1 MPYGFLKALVMTE
14 ADSFRAD
21 VRAWLAENCPAE
33 KRGRMG
39 EDDHCFGGRNWVF
52 KNEAQRLWLERMAA
66 RGWTAP
72 GWPTEYGGG
81 GLSGTEAAILREEME
96 RIQAHPPLT
105 SLGIWMLGP
114 ALLRFGTEEQKRKY
128 LTGIVRGEIWWA
140 QGYSEPN
147 AGSDLVSLQTKAELV
162 GDEFIVNGQ
171 KIWTS
176 YGHKADCLFGLVR
189 TDPDKPRHEGL
200 SFLLLDLRSPGV
212 AASPLRLISGNE
224 HFSQI
229 FFDDVHVPAENLVGT
244 RGRGWDVAKYLLL
257 FERQM
262 IGGMQMGET
271 VRLSDFALKHL
282 GKEGLAA
289 EPLLRARIAEF
300 DLEMAAFETMVER
313 YSEEATAGVA
323 LGAKSSMLKYF
334 GTELNVKRHELM
346 LSVLGAAGLDLDG
359 PDAKIATDWLG
370 ALANRIGGGTSE
382 IQLNV
387 VAKRVLELPGG

>member
-1 MPYGFLKALVMTE
+1 MTE
-14 ADSFRAD
+14 ADTFRTE
-21 VRAWLAENCPAE
+21 VRTWLAQNCPPE
-33 KRGRMG
+33 KRGQMG
-39 EDDHCFGGRNWVF
+39 EDDHCFGGRNWAF
-52 KNEAQRLWLERMAA
+52 KNDAQRVWLERMAA

-72 GWPTEYGGG
+72 EWPTEYGGG
-81 GLSGTEAAILREEME
+81 GLSGANAAILREEMA
-96 RIQAHPPLT
+96 RIEAHSPLT

-128 LTGIVRGEIWWA
+128 LPGIVRGEIWWA

-162 GDEFIVNGQ
+162 GDEYIVNGQ

-200 SFLLLDLRSPGV
+200 SFLLIDLRSPGV

-229 FFDDVHVPAENLVGT
+229 FFDDVHVPAENIVGT

-262 IGGMQMGET
+262 IGGMRAGET
-271 VRLSDFALKHL
+271 IRLSDFALKHL
-282 GKEGLAA
+282 GKDGLAA
-289 EPLLRARIAEF
+289 EPILRARIAEF
-300 DLEMAAFETMVER
+300 DLEMAAFETLVER
-313 YSEEATAGVA
+313 YGEEATAGVA

-346 LSVLGAAGLDLDG
+346 LSVLGTAGLDMDG
-359 PDAKIATDWLG
+359 GDAKIATDWLG

>member
-1 MPYGFLKALVMTE
+1 MSELE
-14 ADSFRAD
+14 AFRGE
-21 VRAWLAENCPAE
+21 VRAWLADNCPPE
-33 KRGRMG
+33 KRGQMG

-52 KNEAQRLWLERMAA
+52 KNDAQRLWLERMAA

-72 GWPTEYGGG
+72 EWPTEYGGG
-81 GLSGTEAAILREEME
+81 GLSGAQGGILREEMA
-96 RIQAHPPLT
+96 RIEAHAPLT

-128 LTGIVRGEIWWA
+128 LPGIVRGEVWWA

-162 GDEFIVNGQ
+162 GDEYIVNGQ

-200 SFLLLDLRSPGV
+200 SFLLIDLRAPGV

-229 FFDDVHVPAENLVGT
+229 FFDDVHVPAENIVGT

-262 IGGMQMGET
+262 IGSMRMGET
-271 VRLSDFALKHL
+271 VRLSAFAIGHL
-282 GKEGLAA
+282 GKNALDA
-289 EPLLRARIAEF
+289 EPILRARIAEF
-300 DLEMAAFETMVER
+300 DLEMAAFETLVER
-313 YSEEATAGVA
+313 YTEEAMAGVA

-334 GTELNVKRHELM
+334 GTELSVKRHELM
-346 LSVLGAAGLDLDG
+346 LSVLGTAGLDMEG
-359 PDAKIATDWLG
+359 GDAKIATDWLG

>member
-1 MPYGFLKALVMTE
+1 MTDTT
-14 ADSFRAD
+14 AFRSD
-21 VRAWLAENCPAE
+21 VRAWLAENCPPE

-52 KNEAQRLWLERMAA
+52 KNEAQRVWLERMAA

-72 GWPTEYGGG
+72 EWPTGYGGG
-81 GLSGTEAAILREEME
+81 GLSGAEAAILREEMA
-96 RIQAHPPLT
+96 RIEAHSPLT
-105 SLGIWMLGP
+105 SLGVWMLGP
-114 ALLRFGTEEQKRKY
+114 ALLRFGTEAQKQKY
-128 LTGIVRGEIWWA
+128 LPGIVRGEIWWA

-189 TDPDKPRHEGL
+189 TDPDKPRHEGI
-200 SFLLLDLRSPGV
+200 SFLLIDLASPGV
-212 AASPLRLISGNE
+212 KASPLRLISGNE

-282 GKEGLAA
+282 GKDGLAT

-300 DLEMAAFETMVER
+300 DLEMAAFGTLVER
-313 YSEEATAGVA
+313 YREEAIAGVQ

-346 LSVLGAAGLDLDG
+346 LSVLGTAGLDMDG
-359 PDAKIATDWLG
+359 PNVKIATDWLG

>member
-1 MPYGFLKALVMTE
+1 MTDTT
-14 ADSFRAD
+14 AFRSD
-21 VRAWLAENCPAE
+21 VRAWLAENCPPE

-52 KNEAQRLWLERMAA
+52 KNEAQRVWLERMAA

-72 GWPTEYGGG
+72 EWPTEYGGG
-81 GLSGTEAAILREEME
+81 GLSGAEAAILREEMA
-96 RIQAHPPLT
+96 RIEAHPPLT
-105 SLGIWMLGP
+105 SLGVWMLGP

-128 LTGIVRGEIWWA
+128 LPGIVRGEIWWA

-147 AGSDLVSLQTKAELV
+147 AGSDLVSLQTKAEPV
-162 GDEFIVNGQ
+162 GEEFIVNGQ

-189 TDPDKPRHEGL
+189 TDPDKPRHEGI
-200 SFLLLDLRSPGV
+200 SFLLIDMASPGV
-212 AASPLRLISGNE
+212 KASPLRLISGNE
-224 HFSQI
+224 HFSQV

-282 GKEGLAA
+282 GRDGLAA

-300 DLEMAAFETMVER
+300 DLEMAAFGTLVER
-313 YSEEATAGVA
+313 YREEAIAGVQ

-346 LSVLGAAGLDLDG
+346 LSVLGAAGLDMDG
-359 PDAKIATDWLG
+359 PNVKIATDWLG